1 MPPCHF
7 EQKRSGTSQHA
18 LRVRSR
24 ERQGG
29 ENTGDVQE
37 PAMHPEQKEIQRA
50 LYTFMQ
56 HLTRTR
62 MPALDVTGPGSGFF
76 VLERKPGRS

>member
-1 MPPCHF
+1 
-7 EQKRSGTSQHA
+7 
-18 LRVRSR
+18 
-24 ERQGG
+24 
-29 ENTGDVQE
+29 
-37 PAMHPEQKEIQRA
+37 MHPERKEIQRA